1 MKSNQIDIILYNPSI
16 ENGGVEKNLIII
28 SKLLKPYFHNLYLIS
43 ESKNKKILFDKS
55 LKFLSLSKKNLKYKN
70 RLIYYFYSA
79 ICLFNFFMKNRH
91 RKIIVI
97 SFQSNVISIIISKI
111 FNNKIIVRL
120 NTSPKKYVN
129 NLLKKFFYKFIYKL
143 SDQIIVNCKEFKKQ
157 IDNVFSLKSVVIYNF
172 IKKIKIQKTKKN
184 QAFEIDKYWQVN
196 RTKRSFNFIESNKNN

>member
-55 LKFLSLSKKNLKYKN
+55 LKFLSLSKNLKYKN

-120 NTSPKKYVN
+120 NTSPKN
-129 NLLKKFFYKFIYKL
+129 ML
-143 SDQIIVNCKEFKKQ
+143 IIC
-157 IDNVFSLKSVVIYNF
+157 
-172 IKKIKIQKTKKN
+172 
-184 QAFEIDKYWQVN
+184 
-196 RTKRSFNFIESNKNN
+196 